1 MFFSC
6 RNFAAEIRNNDTN
19 MEIITMESEAY
30 QALVLRIQRIEQFV
44 VDATAEKGKP
54 DDEVWLGTKEACRM
68 MGVSERTMQ
77 QYRTDGTVAYKHCGK
92 FCRYRL
98 SDIKSLTYPSI
109 CSSDY
114 TVTIQPSYPESV
126 PVTTCPSD
134 YLSQ

>member
-30 QALVLRIQRIEQFV
+30 QTLVLRIQRIEQFV
-44 VDATAEKGKP
+44 VDATAERGKP

-98 SDIKSLTYPSI
+98 SDIKSLIAQGYGTGQGDI
-109 CSSDY
+109 
-114 TVTIQPSYPESV
+114 
-126 PVTTCPSD
+126 
-134 YLSQ
+134 